1 MQKRSLNWKASL
13 LERSQQDPAW
23 WIETVLGAHLWSKQ
37 KEICDAIV
45 THERV
50 AVPASFGI
58 GKTWLAARLT
68 LWFLYNFRPAKI
80 ITTAPTN
87 RQVKDLLWSELRT
100 AHGKAKVPLGG
111 EPLTLSLKIKDDQFA
126 VGFSTEEGNMD
137 MFTGYHAPNQMVVFD
152 QAGGLPDMFWDAAE
166 GLMTSENCRWLAI
179 SNTAISDCA
188 FADICMPE
196 RKSRY
201 GQWHIIPITAEES
214 PNVVAG
220 KNIFPGL
227 VSYDWVERRRKA
239 WGEDDPL
246 YKIFVKAIFVPS
258 VQMNVVPYKDLLRAY
273 EYLGREDDAIEIG
286 IDVARTGL
294 DSTVMF
300 ARSGEKALEI
310 KRLTGNDTM
319 QVAGETIEFIR
330 HLEQKYRK
338 SVRVIKIDVIGIGAG
353 VYDRLSEQDLPVLP
367 INNAEVKIVVD
378 RERFSNVRAEMAWA
392 FRHRCEMGGVG
403 LKNLDYEDSEIMNLL
418 KGDLQIMKYKITS
431 AGKIQIQLKEEIK
444 KELGRSPDYWDA
456 CIMAFEEPGGGPAM
470 VEFVS
475 SSTGAIYEKAVSDDD
490 WLTLLGQKIDLDHPS
505 FYKMDL

>member
-1 MQKRSLNWKASL
+1 
-13 LERSQQDPAW
+13 
-23 WIETVLGAHLWSKQ
+23 
-37 KEICDAIV
+37 
-45 THERV
+45 
-50 AVPASFGI
+50 
-58 GKTWLAARLT
+58 
-68 LWFLYNFRPAKI
+68 
-80 ITTAPTN
+80 
-87 RQVKDLLWSELRT
+87 
-100 AHGKAKVPLGG
+100 
-111 EPLTLSLKIKDDQFA
+111 
-126 VGFSTEEGNMD
+126 
-137 MFTGYHAPNQMVVFD
+137 
-152 QAGGLPDMFWDAAE
+152 
-166 GLMTSENCRWLAI
+166 
-179 SNTAISDCA
+179 
-188 FADICMPE
+188 
-196 RKSRY
+196 
-201 GQWHIIPITAEES
+201 
-214 PNVVAG
+214 
-220 KNIFPGL
+220 
-227 VSYDWVERRRKA
+227 
-239 WGEDDPL
+239 
-246 YKIFVKAIFVPS
+246 
-258 VQMNVVPYKDLLRAY
+258 MNVVPYKDLLRAY

-392 FRHRCEMGGVG
+392 FRHRCEIGGVG

-456 CIMAFEEPGGGPAM
+456 CVMAFEEPGGGPAM